1 MRCIVL
7 GFFCYC
13 CQQEAGPGP
22 RNEFS
27 KPSENIQLWQEQK
40 LRFSAASLQIL
51 LSLESVAL
59 SRRNSSSL
67 LTSVWPHVKVQ
78 PWRASSPEFTD
89 LQIIVSFLTSVCRAF
104 SWLFFLKL
112 KVWQTTESN
121 LEFLSTWSKWK
132 SPIYATRLNPAYVRS
147 RFDPSVET

>member
-1 MRCIVL
+1 MCCIVL

-27 KPSENIQLWQEQK
+27 KPSENIQLWQEWK
-40 LRFSAASLQIL
+40 LRFSAASLQML
-51 LSLESVAL
+51 LSLKSVAL

-78 PWRASSPEFTD
+78 PWRAPPPSSSPIFRSLCLFWFQCVGSSPD
-89 LQIIVSFLTSVCRAF
+89 SFSKSWKFDRPLRAIWSSCQLDQKERALYMLLDWTQPMFAPALTP
-104 SWLFFLKL
+104 L
-112 KVWQTTESN
+112 
-121 LEFLSTWSKWK
+121 
-132 SPIYATRLNPAYVRS
+132 
-147 RFDPSVET
+147 

>member
-1 MRCIVL
+1 MCFIVL

-27 KPSENIQLWQEQK
+27 KPSENIQLWQEGK
-40 LRFSAASLQIL
+40 LLFSVASLQIL
-51 LSLESVAL
+51 LSLKSVAL

-78 PWRASSPEFTD
+78 PWRPPPRVHWSSDHCVFSD
-89 LQIIVSFLTSVCRAF
+89 FRVSGLLLTLLKSWKFDRPLRAIFLSSCQLDQNERALYMLLHWTQPMFAPALTS
-104 SWLFFLKL
+104 L
-112 KVWQTTESN
+112 
-121 LEFLSTWSKWK
+121 
-132 SPIYATRLNPAYVRS
+132 
-147 RFDPSVET
+147 